1 VLLAHRN
8 TRAKHPP
15 DNDISAWSVLGLA
28 VRYAMFLGLDR
39 AAIKPFLPEH
49 TDLPTQEDFA
59 RLRVWINL
67 LTCDCH
73 LMLSTGLPAS
83 LDPEPIMKVVRSFA
97 PHKDAS
103 QLGDSKIAA
112 ICELVTIVKKAAK
125 SSGDPSVRSLD
136 VGTLKRTN
144 SEFDAWES

>member
-1 VLLAHRN
+1 
-8 TRAKHPP
+8 
-15 DNDISAWSVLGLA
+15 
-28 VRYAMFLGLDR
+28 MFLGLDR
-39 AAIKPFLPEH
+39 AAIKPFLPEQ
-49 TDLPTQEDFA
+49 TDPPTQQDFA

-73 LMLSTGLPAS
+73 LMLSAGLRAS
-83 LDPEPIMKVVRSFA
+83 LDPEPIMKVVRNFA
-97 PHKDAS
+97 SHKDAL
-103 QLGDSKIAA
+103 QPEDSKIAA

-136 VGTLKRTN
+136 AATLKRTN